1 MINYYL
7 FSKSMEGELFF
18 YKGLVGGF
26 KKIYALIDSSDFV
39 AYETKRNSDEL
50 VEILRVCLEIK

>member
-1 MINYYL
+1 
-7 FSKSMEGELFF
+7 MEGELFF

-39 AYETKRNSDEL
+39 AYEPKKNSDEL
-50 VEILRVCLEIK
+50 IEVLRISLEIKTP